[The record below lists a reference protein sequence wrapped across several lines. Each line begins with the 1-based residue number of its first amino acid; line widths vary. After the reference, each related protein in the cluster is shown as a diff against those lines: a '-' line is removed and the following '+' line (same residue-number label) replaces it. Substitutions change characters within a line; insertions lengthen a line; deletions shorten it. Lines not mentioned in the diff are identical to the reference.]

1 MKRKK
6 FKDIKTMED
15 RQELLQYLLDKEIE
29 LLRKKLYK
37 YQRCSVFNH
46 KVTIVE
52 KDFEDFKT
60 AGCYIW
66 NDKTNT
72 HEIYISNRRI
82 DNYIRQDYDPY
93 SAKLFDKL
101 DMQSTLLHEL
111 CHALVREKFEILYS
125 KIKNKNTDGSP
136 VFLACLHY
144 LNGNSSHDC
153 ATAFIGTDM
162 WKEVC
167 QMKKDKTTWDDFINY
182 IYKYVYSIYD
192 YQETFNKENMLN
204 GIQISFNFGYYE
216 SGLKKDIETIT
227 KISVWDRYK
236 KEFKTMTVKNITFDI
251 GSTMDLDRIKQFV
264 AKKIN
269 NDTRANVSYISNWKM
284 VCNSDTK
291 YTKWVY
297 QKEDKHSIYLDK
309 KIADKKSTEK
319 NI

>member
-6 FKDIKTMED
+6 FAEIKTKED
-15 RQELLQYLLDKEIE
+15 RNGLLNYLLAKEIE
-29 LLRKKLYK
+29 SLRKKLYK
-37 YQRCSVFNH
+37 YQRCSVFNYP
-46 KVTIVE
+46 VTIQE
-52 KDFEDFKT
+52 KDFNDWTT

-82 DNYIRQDYDPY
+82 DNYIRQDYDTY
-93 SAKLFDKL
+93 SAKIFDKL

-111 CHALVREKFEILYS
+111 VHALVREKFEILYS

-136 VFLACLHY
+136 VFLSVLHY

-167 QMKKDKTTWDDFINY
+167 EMKKQKVNWNDFVNY
-182 IYKYVYSIYD
+182 IYQYVYGIYE

-236 KEFKTMTVKNITFDI
+236 KEFKSMTVKNITFDI
-251 GSTMDLDRIKQFV
+251 GSTMDLKRIKKFV
-264 AKKIN
+264 AKKLN
-269 NDTRANVSYISNWKM
+269 NDVRANVSYISDNKM
-284 VCNSDTK
+284 VCDSNTQYSN
-291 YTKWVY
+291 WVY
-297 QKEDKHSIYLDK
+297 KKEEKHSVYLEAQKVADLK
-309 KIADKKSTEK
+309 K
-319 NI
+319 

>member
-15 RQELLQYLLDKEIE
+15 RQDLLQYLLDKEIE

-37 YQRCSVFNH
+37 YQRCSVFNN

-52 KDFEDFKT
+52 KDFEDFTT

-66 NDKTNT
+66 NNKTNT
-72 HEIYISNRRI
+72 HEIYISTRRI

-93 SAKLFDKL
+93 SAKIFDKL

-136 VFLACLHY
+136 VFLSVLHY
-144 LNGNSSHDC
+144 INGHSSHDC

-167 QMKKDKTTWDDFINY
+167 EMKKQKVNWNDFVNY
-182 IYKYVYSIYD
+182 IYQYVYGIYD

-236 KEFKTMTVKNITFDI
+236 KEFKSMTVKNITFDI

-319 NI
+319 N